1 MTVYRSTYIGDNGG
15 GRGSRGWRGA
25 VAFLQRFIKEG
36 WILGSGVRSNVA
48 GEVGWI
54 FKGIYLGAAAFGVWE
69 MPGMAGQLRQIF

>member
-1 MTVYRSTYIGDNGG
+1 M
-15 GRGSRGWRGA
+15 
-25 VAFLQRFIKEG
+25 AFLQRFIKDG
-36 WILGSGVRSNVA
+36 GILGSGVRSNVA